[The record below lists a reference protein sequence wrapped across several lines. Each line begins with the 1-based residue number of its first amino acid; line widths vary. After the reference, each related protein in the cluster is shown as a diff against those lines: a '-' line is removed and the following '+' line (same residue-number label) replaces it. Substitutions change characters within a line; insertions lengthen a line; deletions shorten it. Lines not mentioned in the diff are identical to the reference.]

1 MVFCIRKGASV
12 KQYKKENYI
21 KNGLSLGIFLTKN
34 THVTATHTHDFVEIV
49 YIVSG
54 EGIETINDVSHHV
67 RRGDMLFINY
77 NSTHKV
83 EPTENFSYINIC
95 FLPEI
100 VGERIITGEN
110 AFDLLSLTAID
121 EFRHEY
127 GADIISF
134 AGEER
139 RFIETVLFDMIAEY
153 SGEEPERR
161 AVLESYMNILIAK
174 ILRKRKIKSQSE
186 KRDDMWQELATYI
199 EKNLDK
205 KITLNDLA
213 KKCFYNPSYFSRI
226 FKERYG
232 ATLVDHITK
241 ERVRVASKLLR
252 ESGLSAER
260 IAEKCGFGDRTSLYR
275 AFTKAYGVSPAEYR
289 KSANK

>member
-1 MVFCIRKGASV
+1 M

-21 KNGLSLGIFLTKN
+21 KDGMSLGIFLSKN
-34 THVTATHTHDFVEIV
+34 TVITGTHTHDFLEIV

-54 EGIETINDVSHHV
+54 EGVETINGVSHHV

-83 EPTENFSYINIC
+83 EPSENFSYINIC
-95 FLPEI
+95 FLPEM
-100 VGERIITGEN
+100 VGERLITGDN
-110 AFDLLSLTAID
+110 AFDLLALTAVD
-121 EFRHEY
+121 EFRYEY

-134 AGEER
+134 TGEER
-139 RFIETVLFDMIAEY
+139 RCIETVLFDMVAEY
-153 SGEEPERR
+153 KGENPERR
-161 AVLESYMNILIAK
+161 LVLESYMNVLIAK
-174 ILRKRKIKSQSE
+174 ILRKRKNTALLQP
-186 KRDDMWQELATYI
+186 RDEMWQELSDYI

-205 KITLNDLA
+205 KITLDDLA

-232 ATLVDHITK
+232 TTLVDHITK
-241 ERVRVASKLLR
+241 ERARAAQKLLSD
-252 ESGLSAER
+252 SGLSAER

-275 AFTKAYGVSPAEYR
+275 AFTKIYGMSPAEYR
-289 KSANK
+289 KEIKK

>member
-1 MVFCIRKGASV
+1 
-12 KQYKKENYI
+12 
-21 KNGLSLGIFLTKN
+21 
-34 THVTATHTHDFVEIV
+34 
-49 YIVSG
+49 
-54 EGIETINDVSHHV
+54 
-67 RRGDMLFINY
+67 
-77 NSTHKV
+77 
-83 EPTENFSYINIC
+83 
-95 FLPEI
+95 
-100 VGERIITGEN
+100 
-110 AFDLLSLTAID
+110 
-121 EFRHEY
+121 
-127 GADIISF
+127 
-134 AGEER
+134 
-139 RFIETVLFDMIAEY
+139 
-153 SGEEPERR
+153 
-161 AVLESYMNILIAK
+161 
-174 ILRKRKIKSQSE
+174 
-186 KRDDMWQELATYI
+186 MWQELATYI